1 MTRAQLIRTISA
13 FTAPLAR
20 RIKMLVQRSVLTRV
34 KYDSKVRLLQ
44 VKLPGGQEL
53 ADIEH
58 LEQFGFTSHAPAGAE
73 CLVLAFGGNGSHS
86 VGLQVGDRRYRM
98 VIEEGDVAIYNQNED
113 YLHLKNDGTAT
124 LKSST
129 KVIVDSPAVEMTG
142 TLKVAGATTLENTL
156 TTVGATLLQNTLGVA
171 GDTAMAANLAVV
183 GTAGIAG
190 AATLVSGA
198 TIAGIS
204 FSTHK
209 HSYTDNGSA
218 MTTGGAQ

>member
-1 MTRAQLIRTISA
+1 MTRAQLIRSISD
-13 FTAPLAR
+13 FTSPLSR

-34 KYDSKVRLLQ
+34 KYDGKKRLLQ
-44 VKLPGGQEL
+44 VKVPGGNEL

-98 VIEEGDVAIYNQNED
+98 EIEEGDVAIYNQNAD

-142 TLKVAGATTLENTL
+142 TLKVAGATTLSTSMTTPLATITTGTITTASVTSL
-156 TTVGATLLQNTLGVA
+156 TVN
-171 GDTAMAANLAVV
+171 
-183 GTAGIAG
+183 GIA
-190 AATLVSGA
+190 
-198 TIAGIS
+198 
-204 FSTHK
+204 FDTHA
-209 HSYTDNGSA
+209 HSYTDNGNSLVS
-218 MTTGGAQ
+218 GGPQ

>member
-1 MTRAQLIRTISA
+1 MTRDQLIRSISA
-13 FTAPLAR
+13 FTNPLAR

-58 LEQFGFTSHAPAGAE
+58 VEPFGFTSHAPAGAE

-98 VIEEGDVAIYNQNED
+98 VIEEGDVAIYNKNED

-129 KVIVDSPAVEMTG
+129 KVIVDSPQVEMTG
-142 TLKVAGATTLENTL
+142 TLKVAGATTLESTL
-156 TTVGATLLQNTLGVA
+156 DVA
-171 GDTAMAANLAVV
+171 L
-183 GTAGIAG
+183 
-190 AATLVSGA
+190 AATLSTSLETPLA
-198 TIAGIS
+198 TIEAATITTAAVTSLTVNGIA
-204 FSTHK
+204 FDTHA
-209 HSYTDNGSA
+209 HSYTDDGNPQVS
-218 MTTGGAQ
+218 GGAQ

>member
-1 MTRAQLIRTISA
+1 MTRDQLIRSISA
-13 FTAPLAR
+13 FTNPLAR

-34 KYDSKVRLLQ
+34 KYDGKTRLLQ
-44 VKLPGGQEL
+44 VKVPGGYEL

-98 VIEEGDVAIYNQNED
+98 VIEEGDVAIYNKNED

-142 TLKVAGATTLENTL
+142 TLKVAGATTLESTLNVALATTL
-156 TTVGATLLQNTLGVA
+156 TTSMTTPVATITTGTIT
-171 GDTAMAANLAVV
+171 TATVTSLTVN
-183 GTAGIAG
+183 GIA
-190 AATLVSGA
+190 
-198 TIAGIS
+198 
-204 FSTHK
+204 FDTHA
-209 HSYTDNGSA
+209 HSYTDNGTA

>member
-1 MTRAQLIRTISA
+1 MTRAQLIRSISA
-13 FTAPLAR
+13 FTAPIAR

-58 LEQFGFTSHAPAGAE
+58 LEPFGFTSHAPAGAE

-98 VIEEGDVAIYNQNED
+98 VIEEGDVAIYNQNAD

-129 KVIVDSPAVEMTG
+129 KVIVDSPQVEMTG
-142 TLKVAGATTLENTL
+142 TLKVAGAT
-156 TTVGATLLQNTLGVA
+156 LLQSTLGVA
-171 GDTAMAANLAVV
+171 GDTALAANLVVV
-183 GTAGIAG
+183 GTAGITD
-190 AATLVSGA
+190 AATLASLTVNG
-198 TIAGIS
+198 IA
-204 FSTHK
+204 FDTHA